1 MKLKKNKKGGV
12 FVKVGYAVLYKD
24 GTLTISKKH
33 TILQT
38 PIYIDFGEFDDN
50 KIPWY
55 HEREFIKNVQIIN
68 PMKVTCLDY
77 WFYHCTNL
85 TTLIDF
91 QNLDVSDCEE
101 FSYLFCGCQSLK
113 NILSLKNWNV
123 SNGKEF
129 SSMFNHCESLIDLS
143 ALSNWNMSNGKGLSS
158 MFCDCNSLTDISA
171 LQNWNVSNGKF
182 FSFMFCGCKSLI
194 NVSALQNWNMFNG
207 ETFYYLF
214 CDCFN
219 LKEIHLPN
227 RLIFLTFTMFDG
239 CNENLKIHWKNK
251 IYTYKDLLEYKKF

>member
-12 FVKVGYAVLYKD
+12 FVKVGYAILYED

-55 HEREFIKNVQIIN
+55 HEIEFIKNVQIIE
-68 PMKVTCLDY
+68 PMKVTCLVY

-113 NILSLKNWNV
+113 NILSLNSSKYERLCNFN
-123 SNGKEF
+123 SAGIKHF
-129 SSMFNHCESLIDLS
+129 SKDYHDRH
-143 ALSNWNMSNGKGLSS
+143 
-158 MFCDCNSLTDISA
+158 D
-171 LQNWNVSNGKF
+171 
-182 FSFMFCGCKSLI
+182 
-194 NVSALQNWNMFNG
+194 
-207 ETFYYLF
+207 LF
-214 CDCFN
+214 CNLCF
-219 LKEIHLPN
+219 HL
-227 RLIFLTFTMFDG
+227 
-239 CNENLKIHWKNK
+239 
-251 IYTYKDLLEYKKF
+251 YTCL